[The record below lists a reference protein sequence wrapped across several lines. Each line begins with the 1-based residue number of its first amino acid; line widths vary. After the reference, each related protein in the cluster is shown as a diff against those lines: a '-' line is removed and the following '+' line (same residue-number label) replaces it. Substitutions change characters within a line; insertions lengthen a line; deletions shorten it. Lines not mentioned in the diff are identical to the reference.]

1 MGSIPKLCQTIH
13 RDMEKASTC
22 EFTIDIE
29 MPLLK
34 GSPSRLVKA
43 QITTKEQKFITKV
56 VKVRLEV
63 PRASWLEWK
72 NHRLRFWQFGKNQGG
87 GGGGGGGG
95 GDDKEDEKK
104 EEKKD

>member
-72 NHRLRFWQFGKNQGG
+72 NHRWRFKEFGKNQAGG

-95 GDDKEDEKK
+95 GE
-104 EEKKD
+104 EEKKDEEKKE